1 MLRCVDF
8 KSTFKRAYRIYRSKS
23 ILVVFYCWNPTK
35 KCKFLWAPL
44 VPLLGWASKDPINS
58 RSPLHKAKVFFIY
71 FFFQKCVYACICTQT
86 YIYTRIYIHYFPLL
100 CPSVKK
106 RAKAVFYRLWIAIH
120 VIESEAEIGVDL
132 FRKHF
137 LAIEMYGPRYISC
150 FLSKFS
156 FDNLLFHLF
165 DIYILQFLR
174 GVRFILL
181 LLPLSYVFFSRHSLN
196 GFLSVYFICTR
207 NLQRRKRILPFSA
220 FENSQDSFCFC
231 FFYFIFCLFS
241 KAN

>member
-1 MLRCVDF
+1 MQ
-8 KSTFKRAYRIYRSKS
+8 
-23 ILVVFYCWNPTK
+23 
-35 KCKFLWAPL
+35 
-44 VPLLGWASKDPINS
+44 VPV
-58 RSPLHKAKVFFIY
+58 SPLSSAAWLSLKGPYKLQVSSPQGESVFFL
-71 FFFQKCVYACICTQT
+71 QKCVYACICTQT

-165 DIYILQFLR
+165 DITFSSFYAVSDLFYFFASLLRFLFTPLVEWVFICLFYLYKKFAKEKKEYYR
-174 GVRFILL
+174 FPLSKIVKTDSVSLFIL
-181 LLPLSYVFFSRHSLN
+181 
-196 GFLSVYFICTR
+196 
-207 NLQRRKRILPFSA
+207 
-220 FENSQDSFCFC
+220 
-231 FFYFIFCLFS
+231 FYFRHIFEGKLNISIFFHVIY
-241 KAN
+241 KTET